1 MIRLLNG
8 MMREFTLNSPFVVL
22 LHDFRLSNLPLFGS
36 YVCVIFID
44 ILNAKVTTVYRVEQ
58 DNYVL
63 TERTLSCSKSLQT
76 HAGHAGTTTTSS
88 SFDLMLVLLLGSTIA
103 CLQLK
108 GRTIRIYI

>member
-1 MIRLLNG
+1 MIHLLNG
-8 MMREFTLNSPFVVL
+8 MMHEFTLNSPFVVL

-76 HAGHAGTTTTSS
+76 HAGHAGTTITS

-108 GRTIRIYI
+108 RRTIRIYI